1 MKFFKS
7 VFFTLMIFVLGM
19 INAFAANPAPPS
31 PVGRR
36 RPPPPP
42 GLPIDEN
49 ILTMMLVALLF
60 GIYIIYN
67 FKIKQKTPM

>member
-1 MKFFKS
+1 
-7 VFFTLMIFVLGM
+7 MIFVLGM

>member
-1 MKFFKS
+1 MKIIANKFFII
-7 VFFTLMIFVLGM
+7 MIYLLG
-19 INAFAANPAPPS
+19 IVNTFAAPHPP
-31 PVGRR
+31 PPNGK

-49 ILTMMLVALLF
+49 ILIVLFVALLL

-67 FKIKQKTPM
+67 HSIKIKTPI